1 MPVTYIW
8 ATPQKLACFLDA
20 SWNQPGF
27 GSHQQ
32 TSQITHQARGYI
44 HHRLYIK
51 HIYIYITDY
60 ASSVYIYITDYTSRM
75 KVIYTS
81 THQELKLQ
89 VTSYKVYACKF
100 KFTGYKFQ
108 VTSSKFTVS
117 EHLEWTHT
125 ACAGSSWK
133 LPFGSMISLRMK
145 SQSIRW
151 TILSAPWSTSWVAL

>member
-8 ATPQKLACFLDA
+8 ATPQKLACFLAA

-32 TSQITHQARGYI
+32 TSQITHQARGYL

-51 HIYIYITDY
+51 HIYTSQIT
-60 ASSVYIYITDYTSRM
+60 SSAYIYITDYTSRM

-100 KFTGYKFQ
+100 KFIGYKFQ

-117 EHLEWTHT
+117 EHLEWTHA

-133 LPFGSMISLRMK
+133 LHFGSMISLRMK

>member
-1 MPVTYIW
+1 MPVTYTW
-8 ATPQKLACFLDA
+8 ATPQALACFLAA

-32 TSQITHQARGYI
+32 TSQITHQARDIYI
-44 HHRLYIK
+44 TNYTSST
-51 HIYIYITDY
+51 YIYITDY
-60 ASSVYIYITDYTSRM
+60 TSSIYIYITDYTSRM

-89 VTSYKVYACKF
+89 VTSYKVYDCKF
-100 KFTGYKFQ
+100 KFTGYKFS

-117 EHLEWTHT
+117 GHLEWTHA

-151 TILSAPWSTSWVAL
+151 TILSAHDLLLG

>member
-8 ATPQKLACFLDA
+8 ATPQKLACFLAA

-32 TSQITHQARGYI
+32 TSQTKHQAHIYTSQIIHQAHIYTSQIIHQAHIYI
-44 HHRLYIK
+44 HHRLHIKNESYIHK
-51 HIYIYITDY
+51 
-60 ASSVYIYITDYTSRM
+60 YTSRI
-75 KVIYTS
+75 KVKSFRFMTAS
-81 THQELKLQ
+81 LKL
-89 VTSYKVYACKF
+89 
-100 KFTGYKFQ
+100 Q

-117 EHLEWTHT
+117 EHLEWTHA

>member
-8 ATPQKLACFLDA
+8 ATPQKLACFLAA

-44 HHRLYIK
+44 TDYTSST
-51 HIYIYITDY
+51 YIYITDY
-60 ASSVYIYITDYTSRM
+60 TSSAYIYIIDYTSRM

-89 VTSYKVYACKF
+89 VTSYKVYDCKF

-108 VTSSKFTVS
+108 VHCFRAFRMNSHGMCWIIMEAALWVDDLLKNEIA
-117 EHLEWTHT
+117 EHPLDH
-125 ACAGSSWK
+125 
-133 LPFGSMISLRMK
+133 P
-145 SQSIRW
+145 
-151 TILSAPWSTSWVAL
+151 